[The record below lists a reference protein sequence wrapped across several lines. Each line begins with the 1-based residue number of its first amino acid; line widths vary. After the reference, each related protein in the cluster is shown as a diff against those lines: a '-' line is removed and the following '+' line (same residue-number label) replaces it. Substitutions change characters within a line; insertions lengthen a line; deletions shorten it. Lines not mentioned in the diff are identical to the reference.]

1 MNYLFYFIFLFDIA
15 VAVILSIFINLSVG
29 IVTGAVLL
37 FMNGITFYYILKIKE
52 TSKQERK

>member
-15 VAVILSIFINLSVG
+15 AAVILSILINLSVG

>member
-15 VAVILSIFINLSVG
+15 AAVILSIFINLSVG